1 MRSPPGAGRWMP
13 SMSRIFTEEESMSP
27 AGRWN
32 ADFLQQWLSI
42 PWESPGATERTF
54 YPDLISFMSDLLGF
68 PRDRIRQEMK
78 AGEGYPDLVLW
89 DPDGDPWLLV
99 DLKLDDAYL
108 TDPGRRRRLWEE
120 KRKYLSSMARGMIF
134 LTPRWLWARD
144 PMGEAPAPG
153 LEEPLDLV
161 RQTPEGLRERLAFW
175 GWEEAD
181 HERRWQA
188 YRSGRLPFGYIPVS
202 DPDGVA
208 RLREDLRRSFEELL
222 EAARRALDRMR
233 ARWEEVDRFVE
244 EVGRHLMALPAGE
257 VEKRRE
263 EVRRRL
269 MSADPHAF
277 RVREAFQAFREA
289 YQESSG
295 VEREDLV
302 REAFCSNGV
311 ALLLAQALFLRL
323 LEDRGLLS
331 RRRLTDGGPQVWSE
345 LMEFLH
351 GNVRVMLRMIA
362 MDVAVLFPE
371 PFRSGAL
378 DWLYEANAGTDRA
391 LQRLLLRLNAY
402 DLSELSEEILGDIYQ
417 GFLPERQ
424 RRRVGEFYTPPVL
437 VDWILDRTG
446 AGRGEGE
453 VLDPACGSG
462 SFLVRLAHR
471 WQEEIRTRGVPPEE
485 VARWISER
493 LWGFDLNPFAAYM
506 TSFQLLWALLR
517 TGVSPQRALRLRVF
531 ELDSLDSL
539 PRRLGVRLGVSG
551 AQGLLN
557 EEKLW
562 RHEGERARD
571 RRRWRWVVGNPP
583 YVRAERAKSDHLGRL
598 WPEIWGQN
606 ADVGLV
612 FLYRALTE
620 WLDEGGCLGMVVS
633 GGYAGSDAAAP
644 LWKRLAEGRDGLA
657 LREIAWLEFAGPIW
671 DVARVPM
678 VIVVERRPAN
688 ARPPETIRLWVPSR
702 FPPGEEEAVEV
713 PATAF
718 WEIGEG
724 ERLPVLLQPEDI
736 PLLRRLKPGQ
746 GGIAFLRDAVQ
757 GRRDRRGRLSWWT
770 YGIQRG
776 GAPAIPLEEARRR
789 EGLWLPVL
797 SGKDLAV
804 AYHADP
810 QEAIFLEEVARRA
823 YGKLSLWGPEPE
835 GWPRE
840 ILACGEIVRAP
851 FAVLVRSE
859 PDRPVGM
866 LNTVLVA
873 LPRPEG
879 PDPRAVAAYLNSA
892 VVRWWWAL
900 RRRSGVVQGFYANCY
915 PRDLDEL
922 PWPANASRTDLA
934 RLADLYDHLADTAR
948 QLVLSP
954 DRILEEALEEARDW
968 LLLGSAELGLDF
980 RAWHDEAAPSSEDL
994 RVEGSVLRGGLLA
1007 GLDLRD
1013 PDLAEMVLFL
1023 LRRKSRE
1030 RPERIRREDL
1040 FRLRVP
1046 ANYRELIAWRRRL
1059 EAELEPRK
1067 RSFEDALREI
1077 DEISARMLG
1086 LSEKEAA
1093 WIRGRLE
1100 RFPLQHLQPRYPWEL
1115 PARRRPPTRH
1125 YEEDRFR

>member
-1 MRSPPGAGRWMP
+1 MPPAER
-13 SMSRIFTEEESMSP
+13 RNT
-27 AGRWN
+27 
-32 ADFLQQWLSI
+32 DFLQRWLSI
-42 PWESPGATERTF
+42 HWGSPGATERTF
-54 YPDLISFMSDLLGF
+54 YPDLIAFMSDLLGF
-68 PRDRIRQEMK
+68 PRNRIRQETK
-78 AGEGYPDLVLW
+78 AGEGYPDLVLQ

-108 TDPGRRRRLWEE
+108 TDPDRRRELWEE
-120 KRKYLSSMARGMIF
+120 KRKYLTSMARGLI
-134 LTPRWLWARD
+134 LITPRWLWARD
-144 PMGEAPAPG
+144 PMGKAPAPG
-153 LEEPLDLV
+153 LEEPLDLT
-161 RQTPEGLRERLAFW
+161 RQDPQELRRRLAFW

-188 YRSGRLPFGYIPVS
+188 YLSGSLPFGYLRAS

-222 EAARRALDRMR
+222 EAAGRALDRMR
-233 ARWEEVDRFVE
+233 ARWEEIDRVVE
-244 EVGRHLMALPAGE
+244 EAGKHLNALPEEEAR
-257 VEKRRE
+257 KRRE
-263 EVRRRL
+263 EMRRRL
-269 MSADPHAF
+269 MSADPHVF
-277 RVREAFQAFREA
+277 RVREAFWAFRGA

-295 VEREDLV
+295 VEREDIA
-302 REAFCSNGV
+302 REAFCSNAA

-351 GNVRVMLRMIA
+351 GNARAMLRMMA

-371 PFRSGAL
+371 PFRSGVL

-402 DLSELSEEILGDIYQ
+402 DLSDLSEEILGDIYQ
-417 GFLPERQ
+417 GFLPEPQ
-424 RRRVGEFYTPPVL
+424 RRRIGEFYTPPAL

-506 TSFQLLWALLR
+506 TSFQLLWAILR
-517 TGVSPQRALRLRVF
+517 TGVRPHQAVRLRVF

-539 PRRLGVRLGVSG
+539 PRSLGAPG

-562 RHEGERARD
+562 RHEGEQARD

-583 YVRAERAKSDHLGRL
+583 YVRAERAKSDRLGRL

-612 FLYRALTE
+612 FLYRALAE

-644 LWKRLAEGRDGLA
+644 LWRRLAEGRDGLA
-657 LREIAWLEFAGPIW
+657 LREIAWLEFAGRIW

-678 VIVVERRPAN
+678 VIVVERRPPN

-713 PATAF
+713 PAAAF
-718 WEIGEG
+718 WEMGEG
-724 ERLPVLLQPEDI
+724 ERLPVLLRPEDI

-757 GRRDRRGRLSWWT
+757 ARQDRRGQLSWWT

-776 GAPAIPLEEARRR
+776 GAPAIPLEEARDR
-789 EGLWLPVL
+789 EGVWLPVL

-804 AYHADP
+804 ANHADP
-810 QEAIFLEEVARRA
+810 QEAVSLEEVAQRP
-823 YGKLSLWGPEPE
+823 YGKLSLWGPDPK
-835 GWPRE
+835 GWPRQ
-840 ILACGEIVRAP
+840 ILACANILRAP
-851 FAVLVRSE
+851 FAVLVRSQ
-859 PDRPVGM
+859 PDRPVG
-866 LNTVLVA
+866 LLDTVLVA
-873 LPRPEG
+873 LPRPDG

-892 VVRWWWAL
+892 VVRWWWVL
-900 RRRSGVVQGFYANCY
+900 RRRSGVVQGFYAHCY

-922 PWPANASRTDLA
+922 PWPADPSPTDLA
-934 RLADLYDHLADTAR
+934 RLADLYDRLTDAAR
-948 QLVLSP
+948 RMVPSP
-954 DRILEEALEEARDW
+954 DQILEESLEEARDW
-968 LLLGSAELGLDF
+968 FILGSQELGLDF
-980 RAWHDEAAPSSEDL
+980 RAWHDEAAPSPEDL
-994 RVEGSVLRGGLLA
+994 QVVGSVLQGGLLA
-1007 GLDLRD
+1007 HLDLKD

-1023 LRRKSRE
+1023 LRRESRE
-1030 RPERIRREDL
+1030 RRERIRREDL

-1046 ANYRELIAWRRRL
+1046 ANYRELIAQRRRQ

-1067 RSFEDALREI
+1067 RSFEETLREI
-1077 DEISARMLG
+1077 DEVSARMLG
-1086 LSEKEAA
+1086 LSAEEAA
-1093 WIRGRLE
+1093 WIRDRLE
-1100 RFPLQHLQPRYPWEL
+1100 RFPLRHLRPRYPWEL